1 MGPLALAVAATGVLA
16 KQVIP
21 SPLPATSASVPA
33 GFRNSANLH
42 SKPFC
47 DASTYMWRSLPLS
60 RSSFSLCCSNESA
73 KSEEPREF
81 PSKADSHVG
90 DSDIP
95 EQRPEAH
102 RQPPSLALGSALSFS
117 SDQGVEE
124 LSTSTRTNSDSAPWK
139 NIDKQGLGGDPGI
152 TGNLQLQSSLATLS
166 QTLAM
171 MSETLKEVSAAVEL
185 VSKALDSAT
194 TSSSEA
200 ATLQASTKPASP
212 PEPSNLQETANG
224 QLCENDKEES
234 SRDQIPVYLTEQN
247 ARAHQLAYQL
257 QQAFVQAR
265 IDGLGKPYQLAIDD
279 FVMACMEAHKE
290 GFGFKELQLQLIL
303 LEGALSGA
311 FSVRAQWY
319 SNDPLVDEENR
330 IRSSWVHL
338 VYATIAEVQERTQMG
353 NQPMVLPDGKEPLD
367 PSEMFV
373 KEVVTMALENGYN
386 LERLKLEQSVAGP
399 PVSAGVK
406 AMRQSHYVILLT
418 LEKIRSKG

>member
-21 SPLPATSASVPA
+21 SQLPVTSASVPA
-33 GFRNSANLH
+33 GFTNSANLH
-42 SKPFC
+42 AKLFC

-60 RSSFSLCCSNESA
+60 RSSFSLCCFNESSN
-73 KSEEPREF
+73 SEEPGEF
-81 PSKADSHVG
+81 SSKADSHVG

-95 EQRPEAH
+95 EPRPEAH
-102 RQPPSLALGSALSFS
+102 RQPPSPALGSALSSS

-139 NIDKQGLGGDPGI
+139 EIDKQELVGDPGI
-152 TGNLQLQSSLATLS
+152 IGNLQLQSSLATLS

-171 MSETLKEVSAAVEL
+171 MSETMKEVSAAVEL
-185 VSKALDSAT
+185 VAKALDSAT

-212 PEPSNLQETANG
+212 PEPSNLQEIANG
-224 QLCENDKEES
+224 QLCENDKEER

-279 FVMACMEAHKE
+279 FVTACMEAHAE

-353 NQPMVLPDGKEPLD
+353 NQPTILPDGKEPLD
-367 PSEMFV
+367 PSEIFV
-373 KEVVTMALENGYN
+373 KEVVTMALEKGYN

-399 PVSAGVK
+399 PVSAGVR
-406 AMRQSHYVILLT
+406 AMRQSNYVILLT
-418 LEKIRSKG
+418 LEKILSRG